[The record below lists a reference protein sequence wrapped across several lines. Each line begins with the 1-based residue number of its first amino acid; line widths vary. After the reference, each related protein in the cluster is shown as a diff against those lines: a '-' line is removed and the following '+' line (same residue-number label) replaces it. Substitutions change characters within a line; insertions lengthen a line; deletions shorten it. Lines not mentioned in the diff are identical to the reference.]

1 MAALTARNSVSPTM
15 RRLRMILAALLFTTP
30 VLAQSRVVCDAA
42 GTCAIANGARE
53 NFTSNRRGTEGT
65 IGNRNFEIDEQ
76 SYGQASG
83 QIGGSSISN
92 HESRP
97 SITNGNVGATQSR
110 CYADG
115 YGNTYCQ

>member
-1 MAALTARNSVSPTM
+1 MRHLVTAFAILLSAA
-15 RRLRMILAALLFTTP
+15 P
-30 VLAQSRVVCDAA
+30 VPAQSRVVCDEAS
-42 GTCAIANGARE
+42 GSCAVANGTRE

-65 IGNRNFEIDEQ
+65 IGNRNFEIDDQ

-83 QIGGSSISN
+83 QIGGRAISN
-92 HESRP
+92 RESRS

-115 YGNTYCQ
+115 NGNTYCQ